1 MKKLLRKGSFAIS
14 PADHIYC
21 DFSRELHCLE
31 LNVSNTHLINLE
43 VHKYINLANMI
54 KDDISEPVEGL
65 QEESI
70 SESASQAQFSVL
82 RSL

>member
-1 MKKLLRKGSFAIS
+1 MTGFNIVERFASVKSSVDMKKLLRKGSFAIS

-43 VHKYINLANMI
+43 VHKYIKSA
-54 KDDISEPVEGL
+54 KD
-65 QEESI
+65 
-70 SESASQAQFSVL
+70 
-82 RSL
+82 